1 MRQGQSAFNRKAK
14 LLTKYLR
21 VFLEPVPYAHFW
33 GHRGFWRPSNNI
45 YVRDGVHLNLGDQGN
60 FYLFIYLFA
69 MFIQAI
75 QFSNAGLNG
84 GLAMLLL
91 FCCEPLYSSV
101 TPLLCYWVRFV
112 MATQVNYSSLEL
124 IVAFS
129 VFVNAMFA
137 GDGLIYV
144 SCSGEYFECAILL
157 DRLYL
162 GVSSMHL
169 DILFQDTMLCME
181 RQHCL
186 MSTSLIICG
195 AFYVICGAAYII
207 CGAFHIIRTTFLII
221 CGTSV
226 MSMQCFCRY
235 MPCFRH
241 YMPYF
246 CNHMQCF
253 RLYMRCFLRCMW
265 WFCHYMK

>member
-1 MRQGQSAFNRKAK
+1 
-14 LLTKYLR
+14 
-21 VFLEPVPYAHFW
+21 
-33 GHRGFWRPSNNI
+33 
-45 YVRDGVHLNLGDQGN
+45 
-60 FYLFIYLFA
+60 
-69 MFIQAI
+69 
-75 QFSNAGLNG
+75 
-84 GLAMLLL
+84 MLLL

-101 TPLLCYWVRFV
+101 MPLLCYWVRFV

-129 VFVNAMFA
+129 VFVNAIFA

-162 GVSSMHL
+162 GVSLMHL

-195 AFYVICGAAYII
+195 AFYVICGASYII

-221 CGTSV
+221 CGTFVIICGTSV
-226 MSMQCFCRY
+226 MICSAFVVICRAFVII
-235 MPCFRH
+235 CGTFVIICSA
-241 YMPYF
+241 F
-246 CNHMQCF
+246 VFICGAFFVVCGGF
-253 RLYMRCFLRCMW
+253 VII
-265 WFCHYMK
+265 